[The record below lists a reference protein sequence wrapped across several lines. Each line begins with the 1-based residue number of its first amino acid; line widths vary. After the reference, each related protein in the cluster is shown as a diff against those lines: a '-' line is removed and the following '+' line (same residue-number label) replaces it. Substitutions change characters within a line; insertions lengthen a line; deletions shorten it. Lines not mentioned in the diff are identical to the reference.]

1 MTAEEKRV
9 ATVINTASGRN
20 ALRGLGNEFGS
31 LELQQAD
38 ERKLYKQHKEV
49 MKGIQRKRNSKEE
62 VSVPSTSKQQKMSKV
77 NEGKAINGDHTLVIM
92 DEITLEKSKLENEK
106 KQVSDMKY
114 SSEGKSVL
122 PLPEKLSSEENQMK
136 TTVGKMETGKKML
149 DKSNVLKAKVGEYNQ
164 EGYVKVFA
172 KIRGFPYWPA
182 EMLAVDDNMKG
193 KVRFQDGQIG
203 VGADLADFTTENFKK
218 LSKTLSLRRVARV
231 AGQCF

>member
-1 MTAEEKRV
+1 M
-9 ATVINTASGRN
+9 
-20 ALRGLGNEFGS
+20 
-31 LELQQAD
+31 
-38 ERKLYKQHKEV
+38 
-49 MKGIQRKRNSKEE
+49 
-62 VSVPSTSKQQKMSKV
+62 
-77 NEGKAINGDHTLVIM
+77 
-92 DEITLEKSKLENEK
+92 
-106 KQVSDMKY
+106 
-114 SSEGKSVL
+114 
-122 PLPEKLSSEENQMK
+122 
-136 TTVGKMETGKKML
+136 
-149 DKSNVLKAKVGEYNQ
+149 GEYNQ